1 VNPIDETSIELL
13 NKLIILNEVNSLLIF
28 NFKIDFYFEK
38 VAINEFL
45 FDKPE
50 GIKLLNIQ

>member
-1 VNPIDETSIELL
+1 MNPIDETSIELL